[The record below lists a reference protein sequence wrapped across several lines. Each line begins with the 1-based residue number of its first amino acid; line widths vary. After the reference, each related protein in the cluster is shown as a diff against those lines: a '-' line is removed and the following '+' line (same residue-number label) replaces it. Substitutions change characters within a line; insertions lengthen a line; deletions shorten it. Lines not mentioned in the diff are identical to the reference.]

1 MRYGVPNHLARLYAR
16 LPHALHWQGPS
27 NDWVRATRPGL
38 SLHSFIE
45 GLALASDGTAY
56 LADVPY
62 GRVFRIDAA
71 DRAWTC
77 VLNDG
82 SEPHGLWLETATRM
96 VIVDHRH
103 GLRALD
109 LDTLIVTPRCEA
121 PTDGAF
127 HGLSD
132 LAIDGDGAI
141 WFTDPGRS
149 SLSDPYGRLFRL
161 SPTGEL
167 TVVLER
173 LPYPNGV
180 AITPDGKDVLVA
192 MTRANAVW
200 KLSRTVAASAL
211 PMLGHYLQLSGGLGP
226 DGLAIGAHGCLAVA
240 HAQAGCA
247 WLYDATGTLL
257 ARIAIPDGMWTT
269 SVRFAP
275 WSPGQLFIAE
285 AQTGS
290 IYEFDCTDILEE
302 HA

>member
-16 LPHALHWQGPS
+16 LPEDLHWRGPP

-38 SLHSFIE
+38 SLHSFVE
-45 GLALASDGTAY
+45 GLALAADGTAY

-62 GRVFRIDAA
+62 GRVFRIGAR

-77 VLNDG
+77 VLDDDG
-82 SEPHGLWLETATRM
+82 EPHGLWLDSATRL
-96 VIVDHRH
+96 VLADHRR
-103 GLRALD
+103 GLRVLN
-109 LDTLIVTPRCEA
+109 LESQEVTDVCAA
-121 PTDGAF
+121 PTEGAF
-127 HGLSD
+127 SGLSD
-132 LAIDGDGAI
+132 LAIDGDGAT

-161 SPTGEL
+161 AATGEL
-167 TVVLER
+167 TVVLDH

-180 AITPDGKDVLVA
+180 AISADGKDVLVA

-200 KLSRTVAASAL
+200 KLPRISVAGKT

-226 DGLAIGAHGCLAVA
+226 DGLAVGLHGCLAVA

-247 WLYDATGTLL
+247 WVYDALGTLL
-257 ARIAIPDGMWTT
+257 ARIAMPEGMWTT

-275 WSPGQLFIAE
+275 WSPGHLFIAE

-290 IYEFDCTDILEE
+290 IYEYDCTAILEGR
-302 HA
+302 A